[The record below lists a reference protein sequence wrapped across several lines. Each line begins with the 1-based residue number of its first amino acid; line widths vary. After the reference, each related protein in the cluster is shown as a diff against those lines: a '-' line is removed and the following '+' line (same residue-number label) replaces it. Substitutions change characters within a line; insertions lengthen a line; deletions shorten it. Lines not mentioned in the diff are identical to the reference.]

1 MSDCCL
7 SVCMAVYI
15 LFQMGGNVY
24 MYLINGTGKVRLQLM
39 VYIILA
45 LVTLPLINVCC
56 KQYGVNGVLIVPV
69 VAFALQAIVGRM
81 QIWKII
87 KNKAKGIWLE

>member
-1 MSDCCL
+1 
-7 SVCMAVYI
+7 MA
-15 LFQMGGNVY
+15 
-24 MYLINGTGKVRLQLM
+24 
-39 VYIILA
+39 
-45 LVTLPLINVCC
+45 LPLINVCC

>member
-1 MSDCCL
+1 M
-7 SVCMAVYI
+7 
-15 LFQMGGNVY
+15 
-24 MYLINGTGKVRLQLM
+24 
-39 VYIILA
+39 
-45 LVTLPLINVCC
+45 
-56 KQYGVNGVLIVPV
+56 NGVLIVPV